1 MVEGKRRE
9 STNVEKKE
17 TRRCRDYAGWITG
30 ANRDQNEAEHVPL
43 RRGFLAVQKHFA
55 KEAVLEVLH
64 KPEKSGNKKAVQ
76 KRILQKFRLLQSV
89 TFAVLTGAKR
99 AFLGLLPAKLSLENS
114 VSTEAKI

>member
-1 MVEGKRRE
+1 
-9 STNVEKKE
+9 
-17 TRRCRDYAGWITG
+17 
-30 ANRDQNEAEHVPL
+30 
-43 RRGFLAVQKHFA
+43 VQKHFA

-99 AFLGLLPAKLSLENS
+99 AFFRFVASKTEFRKLSINRNKDLKASATVRRLLAYKN
-114 VSTEAKI
+114 IQ